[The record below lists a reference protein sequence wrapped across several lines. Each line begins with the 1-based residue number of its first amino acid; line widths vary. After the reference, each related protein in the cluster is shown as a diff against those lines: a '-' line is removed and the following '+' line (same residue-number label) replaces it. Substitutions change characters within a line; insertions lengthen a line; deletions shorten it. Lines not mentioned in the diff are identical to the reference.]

1 MLIIVLKASNTSVQA
16 SSHASHS
23 FRASHSCRASHS
35 FRASRKMPRSPRL
48 AHKAP
53 IHAGYIYGN
62 KRKQISE
69 NFSYFRTSVN
79 YFMGLIFFGSPSRIP
94 SRNLPPCRFPLF
106 PGFSS
111 NYSPLGGRVGRTW
124 TLERVTTNDRARQR
138 RLRKIYKT
146 QAPFS
151 SCPNTNGTTA

>member
-79 YFMGLIFFGSPSRIP
+79 YFMGPIFLEVPPPSPPATSR
-94 SRNLPPCRFPLF
+94 RVGLF